1 MALSTAA
8 RRPRRVSDSTVNTAT
23 STPGAGATRFGL
35 FPAAP
40 LSRVDSLDRKPPPP
54 LALARWVSEPG
65 PAVRPRGDTRR
76 RPEGISPWQAGHR
89 GGGCKVIVPTAP
101 RWRPR
106 AWAVVSTQM
115 APARETDTSTPRHL
129 KD

>member
-35 FPAAP
+35 SPQLHFPELTRWAP
-40 LSRVDSLDRKPPPP
+40 TQP
-54 LALARWVSEPG
+54 LAPAQWVSEPG
-65 PAVRPRGDTRR
+65 PAVKAARGCPTAAGGDQ
-76 RPEGISPWQAGHR
+76 SWQAGHR
-89 GGGCKVIVPTAP
+89 GGGCKVIVPMAP

-106 AWAVVSTQM
+106 TWAVVSTQM
-115 APARETDTSTPRHL
+115 APARETDTSLLRPL